1 MRAQEIKTKAE
12 KEKEKERKRHKVWR
26 KKRDSRRSEKR
37 EKGETSIEVF
47 LRFRSVQIKIVAN
60 VFAGGD
66 HDGSRRVTLLAAT
79 RGEESG
85 AA

>member
-12 KEKEKERKRHKVWR
+12 KEKERETK
-26 KKRDSRRSEKR
+26 SREKR
-37 EKGETSIEVF
+37 ETVEEV
-47 LRFRSVQIKIVAN
+47 RKEKKARPRSKSSSATFRSVQIKIVAN